1 MVILLNHLLP
11 TLQCL
16 LLQNVALILFLC
28 GSPFC
33 LGNLNVPALTQRL
46 SVPWLVACSLAAVS
60 SCQGSVSGLC
70 TANFQAGHVVSFL
83 FFSPFETG
91 SCFVSEANFK
101 LLDTSD
107 SSSPNNWNEPHEHC
121 VYTSCI
127 LVVKSTSFEFDFLS
141 AHLKMF
147 RAVLTVS
154 MFFRMFSGASYN
166 RNFASIFHIF
176 WTEADSPVCRVLP
189 ILPLCESLPCLCLFL
204 VVLACSGLATSILE
218 GLCF

>member
-91 SCFVSEANFK
+91 SCFVSEANFE

-107 SSSPNNWNEPHEHC
+107 SSSPNNWNESHEHC

-141 AHLKMF
+141 AHLKMS

-166 RNFASIFHIF
+166 KLCIHI
-176 WTEADSPVCRVLP
+176 L
-189 ILPLCESLPCLCLFL
+189 SLLD
-204 VVLACSGLATSILE
+204 
-218 GLCF
+218 